1 MLINFKNDEI
11 MSHVNNILIDLINEI
26 NRKEI
31 PKNKHLD
38 KVNDIAEEVP
48 YIRKQQK
55 RKGRPSDIAGVAKDF
70 DCSRLE
76 ILTPKQMLQ
85 RLPIASVLV
94 QAGDT
99 SEKLLNEI

>member
-11 MSHVNNILIDLINEI
+11 MSHVNNILIDLINEF

-48 YIRKQQK
+48 YISKQQK
-55 RKGRPSDIAGVAKDF
+55 QKRRPSDIAGVAKDF
-70 DCSRLE
+70 DCSLLE

-99 SEKLLNEI
+99 SGKLLNEI

>member
-1 MLINFKNDEI
+1 
-11 MSHVNNILIDLINEI
+11 MSHVINVLIHLINEI

-31 PKNKHLD
+31 SENKHSD
-38 KVNDIAEEVP
+38 KVNDIAEEVH
-48 YIRKQQK
+48 RVSKQQK
-55 RKGRPSDIAGVAKDF
+55 GKERLSDLAGIAKDF
-70 DCSRLE
+70 DCSRLK

-85 RLPIASVLV
+85 RLSKAAALV

>member
-1 MLINFKNDEI
+1 MLINLKNDEI
-11 MSHVNNILIDLINEI
+11 MSHVNNVLIDLINEI

-31 PKNKHLD
+31 PENKHLD

-48 YIRKQQK
+48 HISKQQK

-70 DCSRLE
+70 DCSPLE
-76 ILTPKQMLQ
+76 ILSPKQMLQ
-85 RLPIASVLV
+85 RLPIVSVLV
-94 QAGDT
+94 QADDT